1 MRPVVDNG
9 ITLIE
14 IFLSIE
20 NNELLICQ
28 LLDFGLAI
36 IREVE
41 TLSHSVI
48 NELVR
53 IDFPGI
59 RSEELNGLGDIV
71 INGIQTQT
79 MFLTPLDC
87 SFKRLA
93 DPICPK
99 DNAGAFCLF
108 IFAVVKNFL
117 IRSPDAGPLTFLNQC
132 AVKVNGNDFR
142 SHCPPQ
148 YPFHFE
154 QEAYQK
160 IHSHSFHRR
169 CVLW

>member
-1 MRPVVDNG
+1 MRPVVDNR

-36 IREVE
+36 IGEVE

-59 RSEELNGLGDIV
+59 RSEELDGLGDIV
-71 INGIQTQT
+71 INGIQAKTV
-79 MFLTPLDC
+79 FLAPLNC
-87 SFKRLA
+87 GFERFA
-93 DPICPK
+93 DPVCPE
-99 DNAGAFCLF
+99 DNAGAFCLLF
-108 IFAVVKNFL
+108 MVAIVWVKATL
-117 IRSPDAGPLTFLNQC
+117 A
-132 AVKVNGNDFR
+132 
-142 SHCPPQ
+142 
-148 YPFHFE
+148 
-154 QEAYQK
+154 QK
-160 IHSHSFHRR
+160 SLRALPRAWKPS
-169 CVLW
+169 CGL